1 MKAIND
7 FTDKQLKNVPD
18 VKPGDTV
25 RVHTK
30 IIEGTKERI
39 QVFEGVVIRVKGG
52 GVQQSF
58 TVRKISYGIGVERT
72 FLIQSPKLAKIEIRK
87 RANVRRAYL
96 TFLRDLRGKAA
107 KLKDQRFDALA
118 VNTVEEELKPE
129 DLAPAENSELV
140 ETATEDLD
148 AEVTELDVTEVE
160 DSELESDEVSINEIE
175 KAENKE
181 ADAEDV
187 VTPDEAES
195 DHQAIQEEETAEGV
209 DKAEADLER
218 GKDGEGAKVEKSTED
233 TEPEKE

>member
-107 KLKDQRFDALA
+107 KLKDQRFDSLA

-129 DLAPAENSELV
+129 DLAPA
-140 ETATEDLD
+140 TKDLD

-160 DSELESDEVSINEIE
+160 DSELESDEVSISEIE

-181 ADAEDV
+181 ADAEDA
-187 VTPDEAES
+187 VTSEEAEG

-218 GKDGEGAKVEKSTED
+218 GKDGEGAKVERSTED

>member
-1 MKAIND
+1 MKAITD
-7 FTDKQLKNVPD
+7 FTDKQIKTVPD
-18 VKPGDTV
+18 IKPGDTV

-30 IIEGTKERI
+30 IIEGTKERV

-72 FLIQSPKLAKIEIRK
+72 FLIHSPKLAKIEIRK

-107 KLKDQRFDALA
+107 KLKDQRFDSLA
-118 VNTVEEELKPE
+118 VNVVEELKPE
-129 DLAPAENSELV
+129 DLAPA
-140 ETATEDLD
+140 TKDLD
-148 AEVTELDVTEVE
+148 AEVTELDVTEIE
-160 DSELESDEVSINEIE
+160 DNGLELNEVSINEIE

-187 VTPDEAES
+187 VTADEAES
-195 DHQAIQEEETAEGV
+195 DHQAIQEAETAEGV
-209 DKAEADLER
+209 EKAEADLER
-218 GKDGEGAKVEKSTED
+218 GKDGEGTEVEKSTEA
-233 TEPEKE
+233 TEPEKEEE

>member
-1 MKAIND
+1 MKAITD

-107 KLKDQRFDALA
+107 KLKDQRFDSLA
-118 VNTVEEELKPE
+118 VNVVEELKPE
-129 DLAPAENSELV
+129 DLAPAS
-140 ETATEDLD
+140 EDLD

-160 DSELESDEVSINEIE
+160 DSELESDEISINEIE

-181 ADAEDV
+181 ANAEDV
-187 VTPDEAES
+187 VTADEAES
-195 DHQAIQEEETAEGV
+195 DHQMIQEVEVAEGIE
-209 DKAEADLER
+209 KAEADLER
-218 GKDGEGAKVEKSTED
+218 GKDGEGAEVEKSTEA
-233 TEPEKE
+233 TEPEKEEE